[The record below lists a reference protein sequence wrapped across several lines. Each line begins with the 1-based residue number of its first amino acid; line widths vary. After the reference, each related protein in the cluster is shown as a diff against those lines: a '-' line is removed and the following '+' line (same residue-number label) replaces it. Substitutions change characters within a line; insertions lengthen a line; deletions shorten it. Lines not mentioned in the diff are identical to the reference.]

1 MGSVGCSVCLSYPF
15 PAGCQDIAPLFG
27 AVLSTM
33 LRPRSGRG
41 HRAPWDG
48 QAGSSRAATRHR
60 RQQIPQDTWLVAE
73 IPFISL
79 NCVTSNTA
87 GGRISVDLSY
97 WGWRVQNLA
106 EKIYHA
112 RKIIAVVSAI
122 YRREGQ
128 RHSAPSLP
136 ASGHR
141 APQNGAGIVG
151 KTRWGARVAGA
162 VLIPSVG
169 CGRVVTVP
177 WQPGP

>member
-1 MGSVGCSVCLSYPF
+1 MG
-15 PAGCQDIAPLFG
+15 I
-27 AVLSTM
+27 
-33 LRPRSGRG
+33 G
-41 HRAPWDG
+41 HRG
-48 QAGSSRAATRHR
+48 MGRLAARVPPPATVPT
-60 RQQIPQDTWLVAE
+60 QIPQDTWLVAE

-128 RHSAPSLP
+128 RRSAPSLP

-141 APQNGAGIVG
+141 ALRNGAGMVG
-151 KTRWGARVAGA
+151 KTRWGARLSRAM
-162 VLIPSVG
+162 LIPSAG
-169 CGRVVTVP
+169 CARVVTVP
-177 WQPGP
+177 WQRRP